1 MKNTQKPDPAEI
13 RKAHIFHNQL
23 VKYLEEY
30 EDYLLTV
37 KLDSTLVSHKAINH
51 EFINFIYNHHL
62 ISSFDQ
68 LTIPLVNSKFLA
80 YFKRTNKLEI
90 SNQEM
95 KAVLNGFFVF
105 LYGKHNIRNEKVM
118 KGLTVK
124 KSPTK

>member
-1 MKNTQKPDPAEI
+1 MNKPDPAEI
-13 RKAHIFHNQL
+13 RKAKLFHDEL

-62 ISSFDQ
+62 ISDFDQ
-68 LTIPLVNSKFLA
+68 ITVPLVNSKFLA
-80 YFKRTNKLEI
+80 YFKKSNKLEI

-95 KAVLNGFFVF
+95 KTILRGFFVF
-105 LYGKHNIRNEKVM
+105 LYGKHGIKNERVM

-124 KSPTK
+124 AKG

>member
-1 MKNTQKPDPAEI
+1 MPLPDPAEI
-13 RKAHIFHNQL
+13 RKAKVFHDKL

-62 ISSFDQ
+62 ISDFDQ

-80 YFKRTNKLEI
+80 HFKRTNKLEI

-95 KAVLNGFFVF
+95 KTILSGFFVF
-105 LYGKHNIRNEKVM
+105 LYGKHNIRNAKVM

-124 KSPTK
+124 P